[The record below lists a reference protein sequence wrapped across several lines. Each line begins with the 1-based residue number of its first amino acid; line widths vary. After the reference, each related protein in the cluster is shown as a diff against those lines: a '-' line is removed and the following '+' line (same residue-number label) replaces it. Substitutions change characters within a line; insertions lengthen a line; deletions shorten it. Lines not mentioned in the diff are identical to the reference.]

1 MIQELSDRY
10 RAERA
15 GRARRTD
22 WRLQITLWSLWTLVV
37 AGTAGFQWYSDLA
50 AQRPVNMLGLMIYTV
65 LAGTIGLVVL
75 TMAELWLEPQRFL
88 D

>member
-15 GRARRTD
+15 GRTRRTD
-22 WRLQITLWSLWTLVV
+22 WLLQIVLWSLWTLVV
-37 AGTAGFQWYSDLA
+37 AGTAGFHWYSDLA
-50 AQRPVNMLGLMIYTV
+50 AQRPVNMLGLVIYAA

-75 TMAELWLEPQRFL
+75 TVAEQWLEPQRFI